1 MAKQETQTP
10 AEVVEAP
17 EISLDEFCS
26 RLSETVKSPEAIG
39 GFHFTER
46 AAGTMRGTFEAY
58 RARFD
63 AFLNKPV

>member
-1 MAKQETQTP
+1 MAKQETQAP
-10 AEVVEAP
+10 AETEVA

-26 RLSETVKSPEAIG
+26 RLSETVKSPESIG

-46 AAGTMRGTFEAY
+46 AADRMRGTFEAY